1 MPLSLDR
8 LQVGHRYTLRNY
20 DEIVQFEIIRRTAE
34 LDYQVKQLDTL
45 EVFPLSELIR
55 FGKGEDFELLEIT
68 D

>member
-20 DEIVQFEIIRRTAE
+20 DEIVEFEIIRRTAE

-55 FGKGEDFELLEIT
+55 FGKGDDFELLEIT